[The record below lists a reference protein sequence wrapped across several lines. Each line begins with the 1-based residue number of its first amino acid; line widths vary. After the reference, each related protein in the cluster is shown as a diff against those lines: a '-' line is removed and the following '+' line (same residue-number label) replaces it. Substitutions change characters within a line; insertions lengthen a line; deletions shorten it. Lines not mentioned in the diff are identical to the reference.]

1 MRRRPLTPFGSHS
14 IEKGIIHFRRGN
26 ADNPIRPTQS
36 PADFQQRDGRGIA
49 SALEITQGR
58 HGHATPFRRR
68 LKRQIRRQTRRTNA
82 RTQRLQKFLPRLIDH
97 NCSYK
102 DRKRAYYT
110 TTVFTKAIVRI
121 MRICRSSR
129 SEFDT
134 LPATGGQRTRDREIR
149 CLEFGGLW
157 LSRPIDENGRHAAVR
172 RAPHGM
178 ENRRQGRMEPRD
190 PCRSCAPLVNLI
202 PQRHPATDIPTPRSD
217 PEIFPD
223 NPIGKPSK
231 SAARSEGRIR
241 IFIGELYHNS
251 CPERK
256 NHRPMA
262 RAAGRRTSGQSSGW
276 QHP

>member
-121 MRICRSSR
+121 MPPLSRIFTRPPKTLGEKHFRAGPKPVETFRVSARRARLDGVISRRSS
-129 SEFDT
+129 
-134 LPATGGQRTRDREIR
+134 A
-149 CLEFGGLW
+149 
-157 LSRPIDENGRHAAVR
+157 
-172 RAPHGM
+172 
-178 ENRRQGRMEPRD
+178 ENR
-190 PCRSCAPLVNLI
+190 AF
-202 PQRHPATDIPTPRSD
+202 QR
-217 PEIFPD
+217 
-223 NPIGKPSK
+223 
-231 SAARSEGRIR
+231 
-241 IFIGELYHNS
+241 L
-251 CPERK
+251 
-256 NHRPMA
+256 
-262 RAAGRRTSGQSSGW
+262 
-276 QHP
+276 

>member
-121 MRICRSSR
+121 MHPYPGFSGISVPLR
-129 SEFDT
+129 
-134 LPATGGQRTRDREIR
+134 QRVDVRQK
-149 CLEFGGLW
+149 
-157 LSRPIDENGRHAAVR
+157 RHA
-172 RAPHGM
+172 H
-178 ENRRQGRMEPRD
+178 
-190 PCRSCAPLVNLI
+190 CR
-202 PQRHPATDIPTPRSD
+202 
-217 PEIFPD
+217 E
-223 NPIGKPSK
+223 K
-231 SAARSEGRIR
+231 E
-241 IFIGELYHNS
+241 
-251 CPERK
+251 K
-256 NHRPMA
+256 NDV
-262 RAAGRRTSGQSSGW
+262 GW
-276 QHP
+276 GIVDVSR

>member
-82 RTQRLQKFLPRLIDH
+82 RTQRLQKFLPRLIYH

-110 TTVFTKAIVRI
+110 TTVFTKAIDGSSTPSRPVPKSKSSCSFRFSLLI
-121 MRICRSSR
+121 RNGTSRAASACGSRPKCPSGWANAPRCRCNASSR
-129 SEFDT
+129 GAED
-134 LPATGGQRTRDREIR
+134 A
-149 CLEFGGLW
+149 
-157 LSRPIDENGRHAAVR
+157 
-172 RAPHGM
+172 
-178 ENRRQGRMEPRD
+178 
-190 PCRSCAPLVNLI
+190 
-202 PQRHPATDIPTPRSD
+202 
-217 PEIFPD
+217 
-223 NPIGKPSK
+223 
-231 SAARSEGRIR
+231 
-241 IFIGELYHNS
+241 
-251 CPERK
+251 
-256 NHRPMA
+256 
-262 RAAGRRTSGQSSGW
+262 
-276 QHP
+276 

>member
-121 MRICRSSR
+121 KRICRSSR

-134 LPATGGQRTRDREIR
+134 LPSTGGQRTRDREIR
-149 CLEFGGLW
+149 CLEFVELG

-178 ENRRQGRMEPRD
+178 ENRRQGRPDRPVVPILRIDAALEEFNRLRRAVENARKRSASPR
-190 PCRSCAPLVNLI
+190 AP
-202 PQRHPATDIPTPRSD
+202 
-217 PEIFPD
+217 
-223 NPIGKPSK
+223 
-231 SAARSEGRIR
+231 SAS
-241 IFIGELYHNS
+241 
-251 CPERK
+251 
-256 NHRPMA
+256 
-262 RAAGRRTSGQSSGW
+262 RAGSAHASRRRRT
-276 QHP
+276 